1 MEECVMWSFEYD
13 TGTGRDES
21 QWYADG
27 DNSVSCY

>member
-1 MEECVMWSFEYD
+1 MWSFEYD

-27 DNSVSCY
+27 DNEVSFYK